1 MEFLLYSL
9 AISFGVNILVFF
21 LAFITQK
28 DTFTDI
34 TYSIVFALIYTLN
47 LFVFRDIKQYSF
59 FDIAAYVVVM
69 LWAIRLGAFLLYR
82 VHVFK
87 KDARF
92 DKMRKS
98 FIKFG
103 TFWLIQGATNWIVSL
118 PLMFAGSFYITSG
131 NNLSI
136 VAFILLGVAFISLVL
151 ETIADMQKLI
161 FKLQKKPGFIK
172 SGLWSIS
179 RHPNYFFEI
188 AFWFLFS
195 ISIIFYGT
203 NKDFVN
209 YEGIFSLVGP
219 LFLMLLINFL
229 SGVPILER
237 NSLIR
242 YKGNKE
248 YEDYLKK
255 TSNVIPFIGKR
266 KVSQRIINQ
275 AKKKK
280 PA

>member
-1 MEFLLYSL
+1 MDFLLYSL
-9 AISFGVNILVFF
+9 AISFGINIIVFF

-47 LFVFRDIKQYSF
+47 LFVFRDVKQYSF
-59 FDIAAYVVVM
+59 FDIAAYAVVI

-98 FIKFG
+98 FVKFG

-131 NNLSI
+131 NDLSTVAYI
-136 VAFILLGVAFISLVL
+136 VLGFAFVSLVL

-161 FKLQKKPGFIK
+161 FKLQKNPGFIK
-172 SGLWSIS
+172 NGLWSIS

-188 AFWFLFS
+188 SFWFLFS
-195 ISIIFYGT
+195 TSIIFYGI
-203 NKDFVN
+203 NKDFSN

-219 LFLMLLINFL
+219 IFLMLLINFL

-237 NSLIR
+237 NSLIKYR
-242 YKGNKE
+242 GNID
-248 YEDYLKK
+248 YENYLKK
-255 TSNVIPFIGKR
+255 TSSVIPFVGKR
-266 KVSQRIINQ
+266 KVSKRIIKQ
-275 AKKKK
+275 ANKKK
-280 PA
+280 PF

>member
-21 LAFITQK
+21 LAFLTQK

-34 TYSIVFALIYTLN
+34 TYSVVFALIYTLN
-47 LFVFRDIKQYSF
+47 LFVFRQTKTYSF
-59 FDIAAYVVVM
+59 FDIAAYIVVM

-98 FIKFG
+98 FVKFG

-118 PLMFAGSFYITSG
+118 PLMFAGSFFVSSG
-131 NNLSI
+131 NDFI
-136 VAFILLGVAFISLVL
+136 YIGYILLGLALISLIL
-151 ETIADMQKLI
+151 ETVADLQKLV
-161 FKLQKKPGFIK
+161 FKLNKKPGFIK

-188 AFWFLFS
+188 SFWFLFS
-195 ISIIFYGT
+195 AAIIFYGI
-203 NKDFVN
+203 NKEFSN
-209 YEGIFSLVGP
+209 YEGIFSLFGP
-219 LFLMLLINFL
+219 IFLMLLINFL

-237 NSLIR
+237 NSWIR
-242 YKGNKE
+242 YRNNQE
-248 YEDYLKK
+248 YLDYLKN
-255 TSNVIPFIGKR
+255 TSSVIPFIGKR
-266 KVSQRIINQ
+266 KLSKRIINQ
-275 AKKKK
+275 ANKKK
-280 PA
+280 PL

>member
-1 MEFLLYSL
+1 MNFLLYSL

-21 LAFITQK
+21 LAFFTQK

-47 LFVFRDIKQYSF
+47 LFVFRDIKSYSF

-98 FIKFG
+98 FLKFG

-118 PLMFAGSFYITSG
+118 PLMFAGSFYISSG
-131 NNLSI
+131 NNLSV
-136 VAFILLGVAFISLVL
+136 VAFILLGFAFISLLL

-161 FKLQKKPGFIK
+161 FKLQKKSGFIK

-203 NKDFVN
+203 NKDFIN
-209 YEGIFSLVGP
+209 YEGIFSLLGP
-219 LFLMLLINFL
+219 VFLMLLINFL

-242 YKGNKE
+242 YKGNKD
-248 YEDYLKK
+248 YEEYLKK
-255 TSNVIPFIGKR
+255 TPSVIPFIGKR
-266 KVSQRIINQ
+266 KISQRIIKQ
-275 AKKKK
+275 AEKKK